1 MIEQKRLQLQMKIV
15 QKDYLKNAVR
25 WEQMKLLTAKD
36 LNLLRGIFLMGEMS
50 KFLAVGQD
58 FSPSPGLP
66 IKVQEKGNSP
76 HLVGATILGNNP
88 AGHSFVLRDLVLI
101 ELSGHA
107 PPPTSLEE
115 GLKISEKL
123 LLGRGVA
130 EILVL
135 VGGLFCWGVI
145 FIKCIC

>member
-1 MIEQKRLQLQMKIV
+1 M
-15 QKDYLKNAVR
+15 
-25 WEQMKLLTAKD
+25 
-36 LNLLRGIFLMGEMS
+36 
-50 KFLAVGQD
+50 
-58 FSPSPGLP
+58 
-66 IKVQEKGNSP
+66 
-76 HLVGATILGNNP
+76 GATILGNNP

-130 EILVL
+130 EILVV